1 MNLYFTNESCDT
13 LKSFSL
19 FLTVKTISKLN
30 MEHRFV
36 ISRCCFAEDAKKFTK
51 IYNARAQLLFFSLN
65 FLFSDVVVAVVVF
78 LKSLLADVL
87 SGNPSSERMTILGP
101 RRIKKIPYFSLC
113 LLPWEVCCHNITV
126 FIYFI
131 VFLGLDH
138 QGIFRLSGS
147 TTEINDMKQ
156 LFENGNC
163 LES

>member
-1 MNLYFTNESCDT
+1 
-13 LKSFSL
+13 
-19 FLTVKTISKLN
+19 

-101 RRIKKIPYFSLC
+101 RRI
-113 LLPWEVCCHNITV
+113 
-126 FIYFI
+126 
-131 VFLGLDH
+131 
-138 QGIFRLSGS
+138 
-147 TTEINDMKQ
+147 
-156 LFENGNC
+156 
-163 LES
+163 

>member
-30 MEHRFV
+30 MEHSFV

-101 RRIKKIPYFSLC
+101 RRI
-113 LLPWEVCCHNITV
+113 
-126 FIYFI
+126 
-131 VFLGLDH
+131 
-138 QGIFRLSGS
+138 
-147 TTEINDMKQ
+147 
-156 LFENGNC
+156 
-163 LES
+163 

>member
-87 SGNPSSERMTILGP
+87 SGNPSSERTTILGP
-101 RRIKKIPYFSLC
+101 RRI
-113 LLPWEVCCHNITV
+113 
-126 FIYFI
+126 
-131 VFLGLDH
+131 
-138 QGIFRLSGS
+138 
-147 TTEINDMKQ
+147 
-156 LFENGNC
+156 
-163 LES
+163 

>member
-1 MNLYFTNESCDT
+1 MNLYFTNESCVT
-13 LKSFSL
+13 PKSFSL

-101 RRIKKIPYFSLC
+101 RRI
-113 LLPWEVCCHNITV
+113 
-126 FIYFI
+126 
-131 VFLGLDH
+131 
-138 QGIFRLSGS
+138 
-147 TTEINDMKQ
+147 
-156 LFENGNC
+156 
-163 LES
+163 

>member
-65 FLFSDVVVAVVVF
+65 FFFSDVVVAVVVF

-87 SGNPSSERMTILGP
+87 SGNPLSERMAILWP
-101 RRIKKIPYFSLC
+101 LRIKKIPYFSLC
-113 LLPWEVCCHNITV
+113 LFPWEVCCHNITFL
-126 FIYFI
+126 FI
-131 VFLGLDH
+131 LLC
-138 QGIFRLSGS
+138 S
-147 TTEINDMKQ
+147 
-156 LFENGNC
+156 
-163 LES
+163 

>member
-101 RRIKKIPYFSLC
+101 RKI
-113 LLPWEVCCHNITV
+113 
-126 FIYFI
+126 
-131 VFLGLDH
+131 
-138 QGIFRLSGS
+138 
-147 TTEINDMKQ
+147 
-156 LFENGNC
+156 
-163 LES
+163 

>member
-51 IYNARAQLLFFSLN
+51 IYNSRAQLLFFSLN
-65 FLFSDVVVAVVVF
+65 FFFSDVVVAVVVF

-101 RRIKKIPYFSLC
+101 RRI
-113 LLPWEVCCHNITV
+113 
-126 FIYFI
+126 
-131 VFLGLDH
+131 
-138 QGIFRLSGS
+138 
-147 TTEINDMKQ
+147 
-156 LFENGNC
+156 
-163 LES
+163 

>member
-87 SGNPSSERMTILGP
+87 SGNPSLERMTILGP
-101 RRIKKIPYFSLC
+101 RRI
-113 LLPWEVCCHNITV
+113 
-126 FIYFI
+126 
-131 VFLGLDH
+131 
-138 QGIFRLSGS
+138 
-147 TTEINDMKQ
+147 
-156 LFENGNC
+156 
-163 LES
+163 

>member
-36 ISRCCFAEDAKKFTK
+36 ISRCCFAEDPKKFTK

-65 FLFSDVVVAVVVF
+65 FFFSDVVVAVVVF

-101 RRIKKIPYFSLC
+101 RRI
-113 LLPWEVCCHNITV
+113 
-126 FIYFI
+126 
-131 VFLGLDH
+131 
-138 QGIFRLSGS
+138 
-147 TTEINDMKQ
+147 
-156 LFENGNC
+156 
-163 LES
+163 

>member
-1 MNLYFTNESCDT
+1 MNLYFINESCVT
-13 LKSFSL
+13 PKSFSL

-65 FLFSDVVVAVVVF
+65 FLFSDVVV
-78 LKSLLADVL
+78 ADVL

>member
-51 IYNARAQLLFFSLN
+51 IYNARARLLFFSLN
-65 FLFSDVVVAVVVF
+65 FLFSDVDVAVVVF

-101 RRIKKIPYFSLC
+101 RRI
-113 LLPWEVCCHNITV
+113 
-126 FIYFI
+126 
-131 VFLGLDH
+131 
-138 QGIFRLSGS
+138 
-147 TTEINDMKQ
+147 
-156 LFENGNC
+156 
-163 LES
+163 

>member
-51 IYNARAQLLFFSLN
+51 IYNARAQLLFFSIN

-101 RRIKKIPYFSLC
+101 RRI
-113 LLPWEVCCHNITV
+113 
-126 FIYFI
+126 
-131 VFLGLDH
+131 
-138 QGIFRLSGS
+138 
-147 TTEINDMKQ
+147 
-156 LFENGNC
+156 
-163 LES
+163 

>member
-65 FLFSDVVVAVVVF
+65 VLFSVVVVAVVVF

-101 RRIKKIPYFSLC
+101 RRI
-113 LLPWEVCCHNITV
+113 
-126 FIYFI
+126 
-131 VFLGLDH
+131 
-138 QGIFRLSGS
+138 
-147 TTEINDMKQ
+147 
-156 LFENGNC
+156 
-163 LES
+163 

>member
-51 IYNARAQLLFFSLN
+51 IYNARAQLFFSLN

-101 RRIKKIPYFSLC
+101 RRI
-113 LLPWEVCCHNITV
+113 
-126 FIYFI
+126 
-131 VFLGLDH
+131 
-138 QGIFRLSGS
+138 
-147 TTEINDMKQ
+147 
-156 LFENGNC
+156 
-163 LES
+163 

>member
-65 FLFSDVVVAVVVF
+65 FLFSDVVIAVVVF

-87 SGNPSSERMTILGP
+87 SGNTSSERMTILGP
-101 RRIKKIPYFSLC
+101 RRI
-113 LLPWEVCCHNITV
+113 
-126 FIYFI
+126 
-131 VFLGLDH
+131 
-138 QGIFRLSGS
+138 
-147 TTEINDMKQ
+147 
-156 LFENGNC
+156 
-163 LES
+163 

>member
-36 ISRCCFAEDAKKFTK
+36 MICFAEDAKKFTK

-131 VFLGLDH
+131 VFVGLDH

>member
-87 SGNPSSERMTILGP
+87 SGNP
-101 RRIKKIPYFSLC
+101 
-113 LLPWEVCCHNITV
+113 
-126 FIYFI
+126 
-131 VFLGLDH
+131 
-138 QGIFRLSGS
+138 
-147 TTEINDMKQ
+147 
-156 LFENGNC
+156 
-163 LES
+163 

>member
-19 FLTVKTISKLN
+19 FLTVKTILKLN

-101 RRIKKIPYFSLC
+101 RRI
-113 LLPWEVCCHNITV
+113 
-126 FIYFI
+126 
-131 VFLGLDH
+131 
-138 QGIFRLSGS
+138 
-147 TTEINDMKQ
+147 
-156 LFENGNC
+156 
-163 LES
+163 

>member
-1 MNLYFTNESCDT
+1 MNLYFTNESSDT

-65 FLFSDVVVAVVVF
+65 FLFSDVVIAVVVF

-87 SGNPSSERMTILGP
+87 SGNTSSERMTILGP
-101 RRIKKIPYFSLC
+101 RRI
-113 LLPWEVCCHNITV
+113 
-126 FIYFI
+126 
-131 VFLGLDH
+131 
-138 QGIFRLSGS
+138 
-147 TTEINDMKQ
+147 
-156 LFENGNC
+156 
-163 LES
+163 

>member
-101 RRIKKIPYFSLC
+101 RRI
-113 LLPWEVCCHNITV
+113 
-126 FIYFI
+126 
-131 VFLGLDH
+131 
-138 QGIFRLSGS
+138 
-147 TTEINDMKQ
+147 
-156 LFENGNC
+156 
-163 LES
+163 

>member
-13 LKSFSL
+13 FSL

-101 RRIKKIPYFSLC
+101 RRI
-113 LLPWEVCCHNITV
+113 
-126 FIYFI
+126 
-131 VFLGLDH
+131 
-138 QGIFRLSGS
+138 
-147 TTEINDMKQ
+147 
-156 LFENGNC
+156 
-163 LES
+163 

>member
-19 FLTVKTISKLN
+19 FLIVKTISKLN

-101 RRIKKIPYFSLC
+101 RRI
-113 LLPWEVCCHNITV
+113 
-126 FIYFI
+126 
-131 VFLGLDH
+131 
-138 QGIFRLSGS
+138 
-147 TTEINDMKQ
+147 
-156 LFENGNC
+156 
-163 LES
+163 

>member
-1 MNLYFTNESCDT
+1 MNLYFTNKSCDT

-101 RRIKKIPYFSLC
+101 RRI
-113 LLPWEVCCHNITV
+113 
-126 FIYFI
+126 
-131 VFLGLDH
+131 
-138 QGIFRLSGS
+138 
-147 TTEINDMKQ
+147 
-156 LFENGNC
+156 
-163 LES
+163 

>member
-1 MNLYFTNESCDT
+1 M
-13 LKSFSL
+13 

-101 RRIKKIPYFSLC
+101 
-113 LLPWEVCCHNITV
+113 
-126 FIYFI
+126 
-131 VFLGLDH
+131 
-138 QGIFRLSGS
+138 
-147 TTEINDMKQ
+147 
-156 LFENGNC
+156 
-163 LES
+163 

>member
-1 MNLYFTNESCDT
+1 
-13 LKSFSL
+13 
-19 FLTVKTISKLN
+19 
-30 MEHRFV
+30 MERGFV
-36 ISRCCFAEDAKKFTK
+36 ISRCCFVEDAEKFTK
-51 IYNARAQLLFFSLN
+51 IYNARAQLFFFSLD

>member
-101 RRIKKIPYFSLC
+101 
-113 LLPWEVCCHNITV
+113 
-126 FIYFI
+126 
-131 VFLGLDH
+131 
-138 QGIFRLSGS
+138 
-147 TTEINDMKQ
+147 
-156 LFENGNC
+156 
-163 LES
+163 

>member
-65 FLFSDVVVAVVVF
+65 FFFSDVVVAVVVF

-101 RRIKKIPYFSLC
+101 RRI
-113 LLPWEVCCHNITV
+113 
-126 FIYFI
+126 
-131 VFLGLDH
+131 
-138 QGIFRLSGS
+138 
-147 TTEINDMKQ
+147 
-156 LFENGNC
+156 
-163 LES
+163 